1 MQYLLFSVYK
11 KAHSWMEYSQSST
24 YGLFSQSKT
33 DKHYRWQV
41 CVHCCDH
48 LWARVFKSIVSG
60 CSGCSWMDC
69 GVPLLTA
76 HHWSLMSP
84 WLCGHLIILRCI
96 AGCFGV
102 VVWNGLGHFGGGL
115 EGALLGSRLLGLLQS
130 AASCL
135 WFSAACTLWP
145 CGIHQPLQPF
155 LWFSSGCVAAWVR
168 CRGFSP

>member
-1 MQYLLFSVYK
+1 MTSLCSRSWIVNSDWWDSSDMSGHSSLDFQLGIQKFSLPT
-11 KAHSWMEYSQSST
+11 SD
-24 YGLFSQSKT
+24 GL
-33 DKHYRWQV
+33 H
-41 CVHCCDH
+41 H
-48 LWARVFKSIVSG
+48 WARVFKSIVSG
-60 CSGCSWMDC
+60 CSGRSWMDC

-102 VVWNGLGHFGGGL
+102 VVWNDLGHFGGGL

-145 CGIHQPLQPF
+145 CGLHQPLQPL
-155 LWFSSGCVAAWVR
+155 LWFSSGCVATWVR